1 MDEITIPDDL
11 STLNASELRALLDEI
26 DAAGKATVAA
36 ARDAEG
42 EERSALLKT
51 VDSLKVAKANVTAA
65 IAEAEAAEA
74 AEAAALDEAEASFG
88 GGDEGEDGED
98 GDGADGEAGDGE
110 GADAADAADAGD
122 GAEVEEGA
130 EAVAA
135 SGTFTIPKR
144 QKREVPVAP
153 ASERKPRARFTS
165 NGGKSESLMDLA
177 SLFTRGMKAAESN
190 GDGMARVGK
199 LMRAQHVEQ
208 DAFVSPR
215 LSAMQNTAIMLG
227 AKPDEDYVAA
237 AGGFCGPAETITDI
251 PDCGRTDRPIGSRL
265 GVFRARGKYQY
276 TRPVGIEEV
285 ATGLDYWTEAKDIA
299 AATDPE
305 VRKPCYPFECQD
317 FIEAVPVAIPLC
329 FEYGTFAEWSF
340 PEQVASQL
348 RRFDVA
354 LARHSEALVL
364 QRIHEQSLRYTFTP
378 PVGESTQNAVL
389 RAVGQLLALAG
400 YNGRNDLSGYT
411 VVVPDALIL
420 QIIIDAKIK
429 AWVGPTLTRAQI
441 LAMME
446 DALGVEV
453 ISTPDVRA
461 LAPAPV
467 EPYGTTEGGSAIEVP
482 CFHTSHEILLLN
494 FSSFR
499 HSVDDVDIAV
509 QTDIATA
516 KANNK
521 HVFLETIET
530 TEKIGC
536 EPAFSVKIDNLVQTG
551 SQPDLVEADADY
563 CAPDIPAAY
572 GAWPGADI
580 A

>member
-11 STLNASELRALLDEI
+11 STLNATELRALLDEI
-26 DAAGKATVAA
+26 DKAGKATVAA

-42 EERSALLKT
+42 EERATLLKT
-51 VDSLKVAKANVTAA
+51 VESLKSAKENVSAA
-65 IAEAEAAEA
+65 IEAADAAEAEAAK
-74 AEAAALDEAEASFG
+74 ALDEADATFG
-88 GGDEGEDGED
+88 GDDEAD
-98 GDGADGEAGDGE
+98 GDDTDD
-110 GADAADAADAGD
+110 ADAEGDDDEDDEAEDAETADD
-122 GAEVEEGA
+122 A

-135 SGTFTIPKR
+135 SGTFAVPKR
-144 QKREVPVAP
+144 REVPVATD
-153 ASERKPRARFTS
+153 KPKAKARNLFKS
-165 NGGKSESLMDLA
+165 SGGKADSLMGLADLFSRA
-177 SLFTRGMKAAESN
+177 AKAAEVN
-190 GDGMARVGK
+190 GDGMARVAK
-199 LMRAQHVEQ
+199 FARAGHVEQ

-215 LSAMQNTAIMLG
+215 NSAMQNTNIMR
-227 AKPDEDYVAA
+227 AAQVDEDFIAA
-237 AGGFCGPAETITDI
+237 AGGFCGPGETVTDI
-251 PDCGRTDRPIGSRL
+251 PDCGRTDRPIGARL

-276 TRPVGIEEV
+276 TRPIGIEEV

-299 AATDPE
+299 AATDPD

-364 QRIHEQSLRYTFTP
+364 QRIHEQSLRYTYSP
-378 PVGESTQNAVL
+378 PLGESTQNAL
-389 RAVGQLLALAG
+389 IRLVGQLLAMAG

-411 VVVPDALIL
+411 VVVPDSLIL
-420 QIIIDAKIK
+420 QIIVDAKIK

-441 LAMME
+441 LASLE
-446 DALGVEV
+446 DAFGIEV

-467 EPYGTTEGGSAIEVP
+467 EPFGATEGGAAVEVP
-482 CFHTSHEILLLN
+482 CFHTEHEILLLN
-494 FSSFR
+494 FSAFK

-509 QTDIATA
+509 QTSITEA

-530 TEKIGC
+530 TEKLGC
-536 EPAFSVKIDNLVQTG
+536 EPAFSVLMSNLVQTG
-551 SQPDLVEADADY
+551 SQPDLVEADATY
-563 CAPDIPAAY
+563 CEPPIPAVY

>member
-42 EERSALLKT
+42 EEKSSLLKT
-51 VDSLKVAKANVTAA
+51 VDALKVAKANVSAA
-65 IAEAEAAEA
+65 IADAEAAEA
-74 AEAAALDEAEASFG
+74 AEAAALDEAEAAFG
-88 GGDEGEDGED
+88 GDDEGEDGED
-98 GDGADGEAGDGE
+98 GDEAGAEGDDGE
-110 GADAADAADAGD
+110 GADDADGD
-122 GAEVEEGA
+122 GAGVEEA

-135 SGTFTIPKR
+135 SGTFTIPAKR

-153 ASERKPRARFTS
+153 ASERKHKARFTS
-165 NGGKSESLMDLA
+165 AGGKADSLMGLGDLFSRA
-177 SLFTRGMKAAESN
+177 MKAAESN
-190 GDGMARVGK
+190 GDGMARVAK
-199 LMRAQHVEQ
+199 FMRAQHVEQ
-208 DAFVSPR
+208 DQFVSPR
-215 LSAMQNTAIMLG
+215 LSAMQNTQIML
-227 AKPDEDYVAA
+227 AATPDEDYTAA
-237 AGGFCGPAETITDI
+237 AGGFCGPGETVTEI

-276 TRPVGIEEV
+276 TRPIGIEEV

-299 AATDPE
+299 ASTDPN
-305 VRKPCYPFECQD
+305 VRKPCYAFECQD
-317 FIEAVPVAIPLC
+317 FIEAVPVAIPMC
-329 FEYGTFAEWSF
+329 FEYGTFADWSF

-364 QRIHEQSLRYTFTP
+364 QRIHEQSLRYTYSP
-378 PVGESTQNAVL
+378 PIGESTQNGLL
-389 RAVGQLLALAG
+389 RLVGQLLALAS

-411 VVVPDALIL
+411 LVVPDALIM
-420 QIIIDAKIK
+420 QIIVDAKIK

-441 LAMME
+441 LASLE
-446 DALGVEV
+446 DAFGIEV

-467 EPYGTTEGGSAIEVP
+467 EPFGTTEGDVAVAVP
-482 CFHTSHEILLLN
+482 CFHTTHEILLLN
-494 FSSFR
+494 LASFR

-530 TEKIGC
+530 TEKLGC
-536 EPAFSVKIDNLVQTG
+536 EPAFSVKMDNIVQTG
-551 SQPDLVEADADY
+551 SQPDLVEADLTY
-563 CAPDIPAAY
+563 CEPDIPAAY

>member
-11 STLNASELRALLDEI
+11 STLNASELRALRDQIDE
-26 DAAGKATVAA
+26 AGRTTVAA
-36 ARDAEG
+36 ANEAEGAERDALVKTVESLKAAKEKVDAAITEAEAKEAEVQAALDSAAATFGGDDDGEGEGDDADGDDTDAEG
-42 EERSALLKT
+42 EDDAE
-51 VDSLKVAKANVTAA
+51 TA
-65 IAEAEAAEA
+65 
-74 AEAAALDEAEASFG
+74 DET
-88 GGDEGEDGED
+88 
-98 GDGADGEAGDGE
+98 ADD
-110 GADAADAADAGD
+110 
-122 GAEVEEGA
+122 A

-144 QKREVPVAP
+144 QKREVPVATDP
-153 ASERKPRARFTS
+153 KPKARKLFTS
-165 NGGKSESLMDLA
+165 NGGKTDSLMDLA
-177 SLFTRGMKAAESN
+177 SMFSRAMKAAQQN
-190 GDGMARVGK
+190 GDGMARVAK
-199 LMRAQHVEQ
+199 FMRAGHVAEDQ
-208 DAFVSPR
+208 FVSPR
-215 LSAMQNTAIMLG
+215 NSAMVNAAIMLG
-227 AKPDEDYVAA
+227 AKPDDDFIAA
-237 AGGFCGPAETITDI
+237 AGGFCGPGEIVTDI
-251 PDCGRTDRPIGSRL
+251 PQCGRTDRPVGGRL

-276 TRPVGIEEV
+276 TRPIGIEEV
-285 ATGLDYWTEAKDIA
+285 ATGLDYWTEAMDIA

-348 RRFDVA
+348 ARFDVA

-364 QRIHEQSLRYTFTP
+364 QRIHEQSLRYTYTP
-378 PVGESTQNAVL
+378 PVGESTQNAL
-389 RAVGQLLALAG
+389 IRLVGQLLALAG

-420 QIIIDAKIK
+420 QIIVDAKIK

-441 LAMME
+441 LASLE
-446 DALGVEV
+446 DAFGIEV

-467 EPYGTTEGGSAIEVP
+467 EPYGVVEGGTAEAVP

-494 FSSFR
+494 FDSFK

-521 HVFLETIET
+521 HVFMETIET
-530 TEKIGC
+530 TEKLGC
-536 EPAFSVKIDNLVQTG
+536 EPAFSVLMDNLVQTG
-551 SQPDLVEADADY
+551 SQPDLVEADDAY

-572 GAWPGADI
+572 GAWPGTDLVTP
-580 A
+580 